1 MKQNNFFKTR
11 GFNIQIFAE
20 GDKTFT
26 QEELDKAINDR
37 LARERKKFDAEK
49 KELERKH
56 NESIEDYEERIKT
69 ANMTAE
75 EKFKLEI
82 EKRDKL
88 LAEKEGALKKI
99 EVDGIKKAFLSK
111 YKLPEKF
118 MSRISGETEE
128 DIEASVKE
136 FNEVMG
142 EYIKS
147 QAGGTPD
154 NLNGGSGEKTKT
166 DKGLE
171 AFDKAYSSY

>member
-1 MKQNNFFKTR
+1 MAD
-11 GFNIQIFAE
+11 I
-20 GDKTFT
+20 DKTFT
-26 QEELDKAINDR
+26 QEEVDKMINDR
-37 LARERKKFDAEK
+37 LARERKKFDTEK

-75 EKFKLEI
+75 EKFKLEL

-88 LAEKEGALKKI
+88 IAEKDGALNKI
-99 EVDGIKKAFLSK
+99 KVDGIKRSVLSK

-128 DIEASVKE
+128 DIETSVKE

-147 QAGGTPD
+147 QAGGTPT
-154 NLNGGSGEKTKT
+154 NLEGGSKGNSEK
-166 DKGLE
+166 DIELE
-171 AFDKAYSSY
+171 AFDNAMNY

>member
-1 MKQNNFFKTR
+1 M
-11 GFNIQIFAE
+11 ADM
-20 GDKTFT
+20 DKTFT
-26 QEELDKAINDR
+26 QEEVDKMINDR
-37 LARERKKFDAEK
+37 LARERKKFDTEK

-75 EKFKLEI
+75 EKFKLEL

-88 LAEKEGALKKI
+88 LAEKDGALNKI
-99 EVDGIKKAFLSK
+99 KVDGIKRNVLSK

-147 QAGGTPD
+147 QAGGTPND
-154 NLNGGSGEKTKT
+154 LNGGSSGKTET
-166 DKGLE
+166 DKGLA
-171 AFDKAYSSY
+171 AFDKAYDSY

>member
-1 MKQNNFFKTR
+1 MKNSFLKTR
-11 GFNIQIFAE
+11 GLNIQLFAD
-20 GDKTFT
+20 DKTFT
-26 QEELDKAINDR
+26 QEEVDKMINDR
-37 LARERKKFDAEK
+37 LARERKKFDTEK

-75 EKFKLEI
+75 EKFKLEL

-88 LAEKEGALKKI
+88 LAEKDGALNKI
-99 EVDGIKKAFLSK
+99 KVDGIKRNVLSK

-147 QAGGTPD
+147 QAGGTPN
-154 NLNGGSGEKTKT
+154 NLDGGSKG
-166 DKGLE
+166 DKELSLIHISE
-171 AFDKAYSSY
+171 PTRPY

>member
-1 MKQNNFFKTR
+1 M
-11 GFNIQIFAE
+11 ADM
-20 GDKTFT
+20 DKTFT
-26 QEELDKAINDR
+26 QEEVDKMINDR
-37 LARERKKFDAEK
+37 LARERKKFDTEK

-75 EKFKLEI
+75 EKFKLEL

-88 LAEKEGALKKI
+88 IAEKDGALNKI
-99 EVDGIKKAFLSK
+99 KVDGIKRSVLSK

-128 DIEASVKE
+128 DIETSVKE

-147 QAGGTPD
+147 QAGGIPT
-154 NLNGGSGEKTKT
+154 NLEGGSKGSTEK
-166 DKGLE
+166 DIELE
-171 AFDKAYSSY
+171 AFDNAMNY

>member
-1 MKQNNFFKTR
+1 M
-11 GFNIQIFAE
+11 AE
-20 GDKTFT
+20 MDKTFT
-26 QEELDKAINDR
+26 QEEVDKMINDK
-37 LARERKKFDAEK
+37 LARERKKFDSEK

-75 EKFKLEI
+75 EKFKLEL

-88 LAEKEGALKKI
+88 IAEKDGALNKI
-99 EVDGIKKAFLSK
+99 KVDGIKRNVLSK

-147 QAGGTPD
+147 QAGGTPNNLDGGSKGDKEFKD
-154 NLNGGSGEKTKT
+154 NFDDILNGR
-166 DKGLE
+166 L
-171 AFDKAYSSY
+171 

>member
-1 MKQNNFFKTR
+1 M
-11 GFNIQIFAE
+11 ADM
-20 GDKTFT
+20 DKTFT
-26 QEELDKAINDR
+26 QEEVDKMINDR
-37 LARERKKFDAEK
+37 LARERKKFDTEK

-69 ANMTAE
+69 ANMTVE
-75 EKFKLEI
+75 EKYKLEL

-88 LAEKEGALKKI
+88 IAEKDGALNKI
-99 EVDGIKKAFLSK
+99 KVDGIKRSVLSK

-128 DIEASVKE
+128 DIETSVKE

-147 QAGGTPD
+147 QAGGTPT
-154 NLNGGSGEKTKT
+154 NLEGGSKGSSEK
-166 DKGLE
+166 DIELE
-171 AFDKAYSSY
+171 AFDNAMNY

>member
-1 MKQNNFFKTR
+1 M
-11 GFNIQIFAE
+11 AE
-20 GDKTFT
+20 MDKTFT
-26 QEELDKAINDR
+26 QEEVDKMINDR
-37 LARERKKFDAEK
+37 LARERKKFDSEK

-75 EKFKLEI
+75 EKFKLEL

-88 LAEKEGALKKI
+88 LAEKDGALNKI
-99 EVDGIKKAFLSK
+99 KVDGIKRNVLSK

-154 NLNGGSGEKTKT
+154 NLNGGSKKEQKETSSV
-166 DKGLE
+166 
-171 AFDKAYSSY
+171 FDDILNGKL

>member
-1 MKQNNFFKTR
+1 MKNSFLKTR
-11 GFNIQIFAE
+11 GLNIQLFAD

-26 QEELDKAINDR
+26 QEEVDKMINDR
-37 LARERKKFDAEK
+37 LARERKKFDTEK

-75 EKFKLEI
+75 EKFKLEL

-88 LAEKEGALKKI
+88 LAEKDGKLKKI
-99 EVDGIKKAFLSK
+99 EVDGIKRSVLSK

-128 DIEASVKE
+128 DIEASVKD

-147 QAGGTPD
+147 QAGGTPNNLD
-154 NLNGGSGEKTKT
+154 GGSKEDKKPKVDRFDDILNGR
-166 DKGLE
+166 L
-171 AFDKAYSSY
+171 

>member
-1 MKQNNFFKTR
+1 MKNSFLKTR
-11 GFNIQIFAE
+11 GLNIQLFAD

-26 QEELDKAINDR
+26 QEEVDKLIADR
-37 LARERKKFDAEK
+37 LARAEKKFNLEK

-75 EKFKLEI
+75 EKFKLEL

-88 LAEKEGALKKI
+88 IAEKDGALKKI
-99 EVDGIKKAFLSK
+99 EIDGLKKSVLSK
-111 YKLPEKF
+111 HKLPEKF

-128 DIEASVKE
+128 EIENSVKD
-136 FNEVMG
+136 FNDALG

-154 NLNGGSGEKTKT
+154 NLNGGSKG
-166 DKGLE
+166 DKEPKDNFYDILNGRL
-171 AFDKAYSSY
+171 